1 MSVLERYAN
10 IDDRANMS
18 PKPTLVAIEELQ
30 LHDLQK
36 ADAAVPP
43 MQIMQPE
50 KREPATV
57 PIPPV
62 RRGIDS
68 RAPILQQNVG
78 G

>member
-1 MSVLERYAN
+1 
-10 IDDRANMS
+10 
-18 PKPTLVAIEELQ
+18 
-30 LHDLQK
+30 
-36 ADAAVPP
+36 

-78 G
+78 GCQRDGQRTNSLVRVSEHP

>member
-1 MSVLERYAN
+1 MRGEGSYA
-10 IDDRANMS
+10 
-18 PKPTLVAIEELQ
+18 
-30 LHDLQK
+30 
-36 ADAAVPP
+36 P

-68 RAPILQQNVG
+68 RAPILQQDVG
-78 G
+78 RCRRDGQRTNSEPS

>member
-62 RRGIDS
+62 RREIG
-68 RAPILQQNVG
+68 RAHV
-78 G
+78 